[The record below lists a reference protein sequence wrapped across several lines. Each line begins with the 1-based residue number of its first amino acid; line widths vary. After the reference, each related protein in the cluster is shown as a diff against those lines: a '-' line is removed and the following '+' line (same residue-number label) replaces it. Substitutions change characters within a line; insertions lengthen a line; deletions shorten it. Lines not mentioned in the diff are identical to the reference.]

1 MKIFLDTSSIFKLY
15 HQEIGTVELENIFN
29 RTNITHIFLS
39 EITKIEFTST
49 VWKKVRTKEISVG
62 QAEIT
67 LALFENDFKK
77 YNFISTN
84 SLIIEQARILVT
96 KYGIEGLRTLDSIQ
110 LSTGVFLKNKVD
122 VFFAADKILSIL
134 IEKEGLKTTI

>member
-15 HQEIGTVELENIFN
+15 HQEIGTVELENVFN

-49 VWKKVRTKEISVG
+49 IWKKVRTKEIFVE

-67 LALFENDFKK
+67 LALFENDF
-77 YNFISTN
+77 
-84 SLIIEQARILVT
+84 
-96 KYGIEGLRTLDSIQ
+96 
-110 LSTGVFLKNKVD
+110 
-122 VFFAADKILSIL
+122 
-134 IEKEGLKTTI
+134 